1 MGASMEIAEIS
12 TPMWYKVTLEAG
24 EDLFQALKGFFQK
37 EKLKEAYVLSCIGS
51 LEKVVLAYPKTRQ
64 IPPEID
70 RISLEGLFEING
82 ISGNIKKEAGEI
94 KVHLHGSISKAGK
107 EVNGGAMN
115 EGTRVFKV
123 AELVILGTKE

>member
-1 MGASMEIAEIS
+1 VDIAQIS

-24 EDLFQALKGFFQK
+24 EDLFQALKGFFQE

-64 IPPEID
+64 IPPEIG
-70 RISLEGLFEING
+70 RMSLEGLFEING

-123 AELVILGTKE
+123 AELVIVGTKE

>member
-1 MGASMEIAEIS
+1 MGTFMEVDKIS
-12 TPMWYKVTLEAG
+12 TPMWYKVNLEAG
-24 EDLFQALKGFFQK
+24 EDLFQALRGFFQK
-37 EKLKEAYVLSCIGS
+37 EKLKEAYILTCIGS
-51 LEKVVLAYPKTRQ
+51 LEKVVLAYPKTKQ

-70 RISLEGLFEING
+70 RMSLEGLFEING

-94 KVHLHGSISKAGK
+94 KVHLHGSISKAGI

-123 AELVILGTKE
+123 AELVIIGIKE

>member
-1 MGASMEIAEIS
+1 MEIDKIS

-24 EDLFQALKGFFQK
+24 EDLFQALRGFFQK
-37 EKLKEAYVLSCIGS
+37 EKLKEAYVLTCIGS

-70 RISLEGLFEING
+70 RMSLEGLFEING

-94 KVHLHGSISKAGK
+94 KVHLHGSISKAGI
-107 EVNGGAMN
+107 EVNGGTMN

-123 AELVILGTKE
+123 AELVIVGTKE

>member
-1 MGASMEIAEIS
+1 VDIAQIT
-12 TPMWYKVTLEAG
+12 TPIWYKVTLEAG
-24 EDLFQALKGFFQK
+24 EDLFQALKGFFQE

-64 IPPEID
+64 IPPEIG
-70 RISLEGLFEING
+70 RMSFEGLFEING
-82 ISGNIKKEAGEI
+82 ISGNIKKEGGEI

-123 AELVILGTKE
+123 AELVIVGTKE